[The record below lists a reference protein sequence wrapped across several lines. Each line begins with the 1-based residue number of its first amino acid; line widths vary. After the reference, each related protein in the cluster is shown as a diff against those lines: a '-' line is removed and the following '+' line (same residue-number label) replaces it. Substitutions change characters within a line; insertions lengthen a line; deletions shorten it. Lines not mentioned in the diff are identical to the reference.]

1 MPAVAAIASA
11 AAITPVSRLRLR
23 NREKSISG

>member
-11 AAITPVSRLRLR
+11 AAITPVSRLRLP